1 MRRILGTIGG
11 LTLLISLSAYG
22 ARAMLVGAQ
31 EGQVS
36 TVGSASAARA
46 AMTQAEFDRI
56 IIERESRIVA
66 QLGLSPQQR
75 SQYDAF
81 RIEQDEKTQIFRNRR
96 PHRPEEGM
104 ELNAWWH
111 SCIRQV
117 FTPEQ
122 YNLYLRLW
130 NRAGVGSVEGGRA
143 IEVSAPA
150 TSSLEGEDD
159 RILATLGLNARQ
171 KRQVAAHQEKMRIR
185 RVERQE
191 IRESGDRD
199 TLLKHDAETVRV
211 NQNMKNILTKDQYR
225 RYRAAWDKAYA
236 GAGFGSG
243 GSGTAF
249 SPARAAL

>member
-1 MRRILGTIGG
+1 MRRVLGTIGG

-31 EGQVS
+31 EAQVPA
-36 TVGSASAARA
+36 TGSARA

-75 SQYDAF
+75 SQYDVVRA
-81 RIEQDEKTQIFRNRR
+81 EQAEKTQIFRNRR

-111 SCIRQV
+111 NCIRQV

-130 NRAGVGSVEGGRA
+130 NRAGVGSVEGGSTV
-143 IEVSAPA
+143 EVAAAS
-150 TSSLEGEDD
+150 TNSLEGEDD

-171 KRQVAAHQEKMRIR
+171 KRQAAAHQEKMRVR

-191 IRESGDRD
+191 IRASGDRD
-199 TLLKHDAETVRV
+199 ALLKHDAETVRI

-236 GAGFGSG
+236 GAGIGS

-249 SPARAAL
+249 IPARAVL